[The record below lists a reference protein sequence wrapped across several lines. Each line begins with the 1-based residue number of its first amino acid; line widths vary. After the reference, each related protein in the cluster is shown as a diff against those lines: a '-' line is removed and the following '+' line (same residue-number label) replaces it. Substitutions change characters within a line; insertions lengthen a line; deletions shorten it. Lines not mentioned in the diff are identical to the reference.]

1 MSFENADL
9 TEPSLK
15 SVTVSIFIDFIV
27 ISVTIPSIRLVD
39 KFFNKTNSVINT
51 FLFNIVET
59 DNWLRY
65 YNINHAQKHV

>member
-27 ISVTIPSIRLVD
+27 IRLVD